1 MTTLVARPLVALR
14 VLRRAGRRRALRVV
28 LFLGGLLAAGFLWGG
43 QAYAV
48 EAPSPHGAAATVDA
62 AASLAPAAP
71 AAPVP
76 SVVPAAPADPVVPA
90 APAAPAHVRVS
101 PKDAVR
107 EVVEPAADVVR
118 GVTRSIGEL
127 TDRVAERRPA
137 LPGTPAPPALPVRDL
152 PVPQAPAV
160 PEAPTPPAG
169 GGADSPGAS
178 EQTVRQGSGDGAS
191 QTAGHAS
198 EAGTAAAAVAGQGV
212 SSYGLPVPQRHDAD
226 GGPGR
231 AECGE
236 VPVPMP
242 SAPCGDGVRQ
252 SAGDGSSARS
262 GDKHAA
268 ALTSAARFA
277 LVRGATLP
285 ATAAPTYDR
294 PHEIL
299 EFPG

>member
-1 MTTLVARPLVALR
+1 MTALAARPLVALR

-28 LFLGGLLAAGFLWGG
+28 LFLGGLLAVGFLWGG

-48 EAPSPHGAAATVDA
+48 ETPSPHGAAATVDA
-62 AASLAPAAP
+62 VASLAPAAP

-76 SVVPAAPADPVVPA
+76 SVVPADPVVPA
-90 APAAPAHVRVS
+90 APAAPAHVRLS
-101 PKDAVR
+101 PQEAVR
-107 EVVEPAADVVR
+107 EVVEPAADAVR

-137 LPGTPAPPALPVRDL
+137 LPGIPAPPALPVRDL
-152 PVPQAPAV
+152 PVPQAPTV
-160 PEAPTPPAG
+160 PEVPTPPAG
-169 GGADSPGAS
+169 GGADSPGAP
-178 EQTVRQGSGDGAS
+178 EQTVRQGSGDGPPQA
-191 QTAGHAS
+191 AGHTSA
-198 EAGTAAAAVAGQGV
+198 AGTAVAAAVAQQGA
-212 SSYGLPVPQRHDAD
+212 SPYGLPVPQRHNAD

-236 VPVPMP
+236 APVPTP

-252 SAGDGSSARS
+252 SAGDGSSARP

-268 ALTSAARFA
+268 ALVSAARFA